1 MRQVYGEEF
10 RREAVRLAQTSG
22 LSYETDFTQKI
33 MQDLT
38 SARTRVLRTA
48 VSGDVDAALALAVY
62 ALGAHQIA
70 RTGPIGLSVH
80 AYGSFGYAVQD
91 ALIERREIIHAAYI
105 KTEPEWFNWCMCQ
118 TRDVLLEAQTILIAS
133 ALDLSHSAT
142 TPPHTSNSC
151 TCKQA
156 VADTLATRLQVDMA
170 QHWSVNI
177 DFFMGL
183 TKAQIIDAI
192 QAAPVNVANTATRG
206 KAVVAKQ
213 LAIQKKD
220 DLAVIATQAL
230 EGTGWLPDVLRTA
243 GLVSVSCAD
252 IATDAYAEPR
262 FEVTDIGL
270 EALACAEAVAPD
282 LAGVAAE

>member
-1 MRQVYGEEF
+1 MPKPVSNAY
-10 RREAVRLAQTSG
+10 AVRSYLTQGAVRASDR
-22 LSYETDFTQKI
+22 LSKF
-33 MQDLT
+33 
-38 SARTRVLRTA
+38 V
-48 VSGDVDAALALAVY
+48 
-62 ALGAHQIA
+62 
-70 RTGPIGLSVH
+70 
-80 AYGSFGYAVQD
+80 YAVQD
-91 ALIERREIIHAAYI
+91 ALIERRKIIHAAYI
-105 KTEPEWFNWCMCQ
+105 KTEPEWFNWCMGQ

-192 QAAPVNVANTATRG
+192 QAAAVNVANTDTRG
-206 KAVVAKQ
+206 KAVFAKH
-213 LAIQKKD
+213 LASQKKD

-230 EGTGWLPDVLRTA
+230 EGTGWLLDVLRTS
-243 GLVSVSCAD
+243 GLVD
-252 IATDAYAEPR
+252 TDAINAEPA
-262 FEVTDIGL
+262 FAVTNEGL
-270 EALACAEAVAPD
+270 EALASADAIAPD
-282 LAGVAAE
+282 IAGVAAE